1 MRPFCL
7 RDVCLQAAIAS
18 GYHFAEADGGEAE
31 QQVNDLDDP
40 LAGAEI
46 PARLEEANEGEQE
59 ANDKSR
65 QGERETATLAH
76 SLDNAD
82 SKEGD
87 HGQQAQDDVNDDK
100 TIRVARPEQDT
111 QNKVN
116 QDCDAQDHDCNTNDQ
131 SVFLLKDV
139 AL

>member
-46 PARLEEANEGEQE
+46 PARLEEANEGEQ
-59 ANDKSR
+59 
-65 QGERETATLAH
+65 ETATLAH